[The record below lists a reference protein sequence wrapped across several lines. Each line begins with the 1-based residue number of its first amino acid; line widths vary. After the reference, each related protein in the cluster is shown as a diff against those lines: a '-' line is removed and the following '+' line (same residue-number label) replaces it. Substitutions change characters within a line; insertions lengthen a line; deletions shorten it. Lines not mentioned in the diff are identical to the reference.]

1 MSNAIFRLKLGT
13 GALSGKMLL
22 VRNVENDKIDDHLG
36 QVRLSK
42 GKLCPAGLGK
52 GLR

>member
-1 MSNAIFRLKLGT
+1 MTFKRIFGSS
-13 GALSGKMLL
+13 ALSGKMSL
-22 VRNVENDKIDDHLG
+22 VWIVENNKNDDYLG

-52 GLR
+52 E